1 MMTDPIA
8 DLLTRIRNANR
19 ARKDT
24 TDVPWSKLKEAI
36 ARVLADEG
44 FLREVSVND
53 ESGRKILR
61 VSLKYDEFRRPVM
74 SGIRRVSRPSLRIY
88 VGGHEIP
95 VIRKG
100 LGISVLSTPKGVI
113 ADRVARKENVGGEVI
128 CSVWCHVANWKA

>member
-19 ARKDT
+19 ARKDS

-36 ARVLADEG
+36 ARVLVDEG
-44 FLREVSVND
+44 FLREVSVNE

-61 VSLKYDEFRRPVM
+61 VALKYDEFRRPVM

-88 VGGHEIP
+88 VGGREIP
-95 VIRKG
+95 MIRKG

-128 CSVWCHVANWKA
+128 CSVW

>member
-88 VGGHEIP
+88 VGGREIP

-113 ADRVARKENVGGEVI
+113 AGRVARKENVGGEVI
-128 CSVWCHVANWKA
+128 CSVW

>member
-19 ARKDT
+19 ARKDWA
-24 TDVPWSKLKEAI
+24 DVPWSKLKEAI
-36 ARVLADEG
+36 ARVLVEEG
-44 FLREVSVND
+44 FLREASVN
-53 ESGRKILR
+53 EENGRKLLR
-61 VSLKYDEFRRPVM
+61 VTLKYDEFRRPVV
-74 SGIRRVSRPSLRIY
+74 SGIRRVSRPSLRVY
-88 VGGHEIP
+88 VGGRQIP

-128 CSVWCHVANWKA
+128 CSVW